1 MQLPVPFVDYTRA
14 LLGEAEYNRFSVA
27 LLEDEQPVSIRLNPQ
42 KWDNSSF
49 FILHSSLKEVPWAT
63 GACYLDQ
70 RLTFTF
76 DPLFHAGGY
85 YVQEASSMFVEQAV
99 RRYLPERAVAVLD
112 LCAAPGGKSTHLRS
126 LLPAGSLLVA
136 NEVMRNRVQVL
147 ADYPTGTSV
156 RLHSDRCALLG
167 RRHVPQGR
175 DSHRGVE
182 SGECGN
188 LLATPAAHPDGH
200 LALPE
205 AGRTVGIQHVYL

>member
-1 MQLPVPFVDYTRA
+1 MQLPASFVDYTRA
-14 LLGEAEYNRFSVA
+14 LLGEEEYNRFSAA
-27 LLEDEQPVSIRLNPQ
+27 LLEDEQSVSIRLNPQ

-49 FILHSSLKEVPWAT
+49 FILHSSLKEVPWTT

-147 ADYPTGTSV
+147 AE
-156 RLHSDRCALLG
+156 RMR
-167 RRHVPQGR
+167 
-175 DSHRGVE
+175 
-182 SGECGN
+182 
-188 LLATPAAHPDGH
+188 
-200 LALPE
+200 
-205 AGRTVGIQHVYL
+205 